1 MAYGAPPLFRQGV
14 SIRARFLFFLMLS
27 LAVILV
33 DGRLRAL
40 DDFRSAL
47 TSFLTP
53 FKEVVQLPG
62 LFIENSA
69 GYFISKK
76 NLNEEIQRLTKENQL
91 LQLDAARM
99 EEMRQE
105 NENLRHLV
113 SALAATT
120 DHVVTTEVIGRPAD
134 PFSRRIQIAA
144 GALDGVQVGMPVIGP
159 FGVLGQVSR
168 TVSHQSEVTLISDH
182 KSRISVINNRTGQ
195 IFLLAGT
202 GDSARQ
208 KKDLTCAVVDNRT
221 GQIFLLAGTGD
232 SGLLTVAFAQ
242 PSADLQPGDEL
253 VTSGLDHLYPKAVLT
268 AIVKSSTYVP
278 GEAYRRV
285 EATAAADLT
294 DVQFATVVLVN
305 PHPTAELD
313 IKDVKPQNRFERRD
327 KADRQNRR
335 DQK

>member
-62 LFIENSA
+62 LFIENSP

-202 GDSARQ
+202 GDS
-208 KKDLTCAVVDNRT
+208 
-221 GQIFLLAGTGD
+221 
-232 SGLLTVAFAQ
+232 GLLTVAFAQ

-327 KADRQNRR
+327 KADRRNRR

>member
-182 KSRISVINNRTGQ
+182 KSRISVINT
-195 IFLLAGT
+195 
-202 GDSARQ
+202 
-208 KKDLTCAVVDNRT
+208 RT

>member
-1 MAYGAPPLFRQGV
+1 MAYGAPPLFRQGM

-202 GDSARQ
+202 GDS
-208 KKDLTCAVVDNRT
+208 
-221 GQIFLLAGTGD
+221 
-232 SGLLTVAFAQ
+232 GLLTVAFAQ

>member
-202 GDSARQ
+202 GDS
-208 KKDLTCAVVDNRT
+208 
-221 GQIFLLAGTGD
+221 
-232 SGLLTVAFAQ
+232 GLLTVAFAQ

-313 IKDVKPQNRFERRD
+313 IKDVKPQDRFERRD
-327 KADRQNRR
+327 KADRRNRR

>member
-202 GDSARQ
+202 GDS
-208 KKDLTCAVVDNRT
+208 
-221 GQIFLLAGTGD
+221 
-232 SGLLTVAFAQ
+232 GLLTVTFAQ

>member
-159 FGVLGQVSR
+159 FGVLGQVSH

-182 KSRISVINNRTGQ
+182 KSRISVIN
-195 IFLLAGT
+195 
-202 GDSARQ
+202 
-208 KKDLTCAVVDNRT
+208 NRT

-327 KADRQNRR
+327 KADRRNRR

>member
-159 FGVLGQVSR
+159 SGVLGQVSR

-182 KSRISVINNRTGQ
+182 KSRISVIN
-195 IFLLAGT
+195 
-202 GDSARQ
+202 
-208 KKDLTCAVVDNRT
+208 NRT

-327 KADRQNRR
+327 KADRRNRR

>member
-91 LQLDAARM
+91 LQLDAAHM

-202 GDSARQ
+202 GDS
-208 KKDLTCAVVDNRT
+208 
-221 GQIFLLAGTGD
+221 
-232 SGLLTVAFAQ
+232 GLLTVAFAQ

-294 DVQFATVVLVN
+294 DVHFATVVLVN

>member
-105 NENLRHLV
+105 IENLRHLV

-182 KSRISVINNRTGQ
+182 KSRISVIN
-195 IFLLAGT
+195 
-202 GDSARQ
+202 
-208 KKDLTCAVVDNRT
+208 NRT

>member
-120 DHVVTTEVIGRPAD
+120 NHVVTTEVIGRPAD

-195 IFLLAGT
+195 IFLL
-202 GDSARQ
+202 S
-208 KKDLTCAVVDNRT
+208 
-221 GQIFLLAGTGD
+221 GTGD

>member
-144 GALDGVQVGMPVIGP
+144 GALEGVQVGMPVIGP

-182 KSRISVINNRTGQ
+182 KSRISVIN
-195 IFLLAGT
+195 
-202 GDSARQ
+202 
-208 KKDLTCAVVDNRT
+208 NRT

-327 KADRQNRR
+327 KADRRNRR

>member
-202 GDSARQ
+202 GDS
-208 KKDLTCAVVDNRT
+208 
-221 GQIFLLAGTGD
+221 
-232 SGLLTVAFAQ
+232 GLLTVAFAQ

-327 KADRQNRR
+327 KADRRTRR

>member
-202 GDSARQ
+202 GDS
-208 KKDLTCAVVDNRT
+208 
-221 GQIFLLAGTGD
+221 
-232 SGLLTVAFAQ
+232 GLLTVAFAQ

-335 DQK
+335 GQK

>member
-1 MAYGAPPLFRQGV
+1 MAYGAPPLFRQSV

-202 GDSARQ
+202 GDS
-208 KKDLTCAVVDNRT
+208 
-221 GQIFLLAGTGD
+221 
-232 SGLLTVAFAQ
+232 GLLTVAFAQ

>member
-202 GDSARQ
+202 GDS
-208 KKDLTCAVVDNRT
+208 
-221 GQIFLLAGTGD
+221 
-232 SGLLTVAFAQ
+232 GLLTVAFAQ

-327 KADRQNRR
+327 TADRRNRR

>member
-144 GALDGVQVGMPVIGP
+144 GVLDGVQVGMPVIGP

-182 KSRISVINNRTGQ
+182 KSRISVIN
-195 IFLLAGT
+195 
-202 GDSARQ
+202 
-208 KKDLTCAVVDNRT
+208 NRT

>member
-99 EEMRQE
+99 EAMRQE

-144 GALDGVQVGMPVIGP
+144 GTLDGVQVGMPVIGP

-182 KSRISVINNRTGQ
+182 KSRISVIN
-195 IFLLAGT
+195 
-202 GDSARQ
+202 
-208 KKDLTCAVVDNRT
+208 NRT

>member
-144 GALDGVQVGMPVIGP
+144 GTLDGVQVGMPVIGP

-202 GDSARQ
+202 GDS
-208 KKDLTCAVVDNRT
+208 
-221 GQIFLLAGTGD
+221 
-232 SGLLTVAFAQ
+232 GLLTVAFAQ
-242 PSADLQPGDEL
+242 PSADLQPSDEL

-313 IKDVKPQNRFERRD
+313 IKDVKPQNRFEQRD

>member
-144 GALDGVQVGMPVIGP
+144 GTLDGVQVGMPVIGP

-182 KSRISVINNRTGQ
+182 KSRISVIN
-195 IFLLAGT
+195 
-202 GDSARQ
+202 
-208 KKDLTCAVVDNRT
+208 NRT

-335 DQK
+335 YQK

>member
-202 GDSARQ
+202 GDS
-208 KKDLTCAVVDNRT
+208 
-221 GQIFLLAGTGD
+221 
-232 SGLLTVAFAQ
+232 GLLTVAFAQ
-242 PSADLQPGDEL
+242 PSADLRPGDEL

>member
-182 KSRISVINNRTGQ
+182 KSRISDIN
-195 IFLLAGT
+195 
-202 GDSARQ
+202 
-208 KKDLTCAVVDNRT
+208 NRT

-327 KADRQNRR
+327 KADRRNRR

>member
-53 FKEVVQLPG
+53 FKEVVQLTG

-202 GDSARQ
+202 GDS
-208 KKDLTCAVVDNRT
+208 
-221 GQIFLLAGTGD
+221 
-232 SGLLTVAFAQ
+232 GLLTVAFAQ

-327 KADRQNRR
+327 KADRRNRR

>member
-62 LFIENSA
+62 VFIENSA

-202 GDSARQ
+202 GDS
-208 KKDLTCAVVDNRT
+208 
-221 GQIFLLAGTGD
+221 
-232 SGLLTVAFAQ
+232 GLLTVAFAQ

>member
-144 GALDGVQVGMPVIGP
+144 GTLDGVQVGMPVIGP

-195 IFLLAGT
+195 M
-202 GDSARQ
+202 
-208 KKDLTCAVVDNRT
+208 
-221 GQIFLLAGTGD
+221 FLLAGTGD

>member
-202 GDSARQ
+202 GDS
-208 KKDLTCAVVDNRT
+208 
-221 GQIFLLAGTGD
+221 
-232 SGLLTVAFAQ
+232 GLLTVAFAQ

-294 DVQFATVVLVN
+294 DVQFATDVLVN

-327 KADRQNRR
+327 KADRRNRR

>member
-202 GDSARQ
+202 GDS
-208 KKDLTCAVVDNRT
+208 
-221 GQIFLLAGTGD
+221 
-232 SGLLTVAFAQ
+232 GLLTVAFAQ

-268 AIVKSSTYVP
+268 ATVKSSTYVP

>member
-33 DGRLRAL
+33 DDRLRAL

-202 GDSARQ
+202 GDS
-208 KKDLTCAVVDNRT
+208 
-221 GQIFLLAGTGD
+221 
-232 SGLLTVAFAQ
+232 GLLTVAFAQ

>member
-120 DHVVTTEVIGRPAD
+120 DHVVTTEVIGRPTD

-182 KSRISVINNRTGQ
+182 KSRISVIN
-195 IFLLAGT
+195 
-202 GDSARQ
+202 
-208 KKDLTCAVVDNRT
+208 NRT

>member
-202 GDSARQ
+202 GDS
-208 KKDLTCAVVDNRT
+208 
-221 GQIFLLAGTGD
+221 
-232 SGLLTVAFAQ
+232 GLLTVAFAL

>member
-120 DHVVTTEVIGRPAD
+120 GHVVTTEVIGRPAD

-182 KSRISVINNRTGQ
+182 KSRISVIN
-195 IFLLAGT
+195 
-202 GDSARQ
+202 
-208 KKDLTCAVVDNRT
+208 NRT

>member
-202 GDSARQ
+202 GDS
-208 KKDLTCAVVDNRT
+208 
-221 GQIFLLAGTGD
+221 
-232 SGLLTVAFAQ
+232 GLLTVAFAQ

-285 EATAAADLT
+285 EATAAANLT

>member
-144 GALDGVQVGMPVIGP
+144 GTLDGVQVGMPVIGP

-182 KSRISVINNRTGQ
+182 KSRTSVIN
-195 IFLLAGT
+195 
-202 GDSARQ
+202 
-208 KKDLTCAVVDNRT
+208 NRT

>member
-144 GALDGVQVGMPVIGP
+144 GALDAVQVGMPVIGP

-182 KSRISVINNRTGQ
+182 KSRISVIN
-195 IFLLAGT
+195 
-202 GDSARQ
+202 
-208 KKDLTCAVVDNRT
+208 NRT

>member
-168 TVSHQSEVTLISDH
+168 TVSHQSEVTLISNY
-182 KSRISVINNRTGQ
+182 KSRISVIN
-195 IFLLAGT
+195 
-202 GDSARQ
+202 
-208 KKDLTCAVVDNRT
+208 NRT

>member
-76 NLNEEIQRLTKENQL
+76 KLNEEIQRLTKENQL
-91 LQLDAARM
+91 LQLDAVRM

-182 KSRISVINNRTGQ
+182 KSRISVIN
-195 IFLLAGT
+195 
-202 GDSARQ
+202 
-208 KKDLTCAVVDNRT
+208 NRT

>member
-113 SALAATT
+113 SALAVTT

-144 GALDGVQVGMPVIGP
+144 GTLDGVQVGMPVIGP

-182 KSRISVINNRTGQ
+182 KSRISVIN
-195 IFLLAGT
+195 
-202 GDSARQ
+202 
-208 KKDLTCAVVDNRT
+208 NRT

>member
-202 GDSARQ
+202 GDS
-208 KKDLTCAVVDNRT
+208 
-221 GQIFLLAGTGD
+221 
-232 SGLLTVAFAQ
+232 GLLTVAFAQ

-294 DVQFATVVLVN
+294 DVQFATDVLVN

>member
-53 FKEVVQLPG
+53 FKEVVQLHG

-202 GDSARQ
+202 GDS
-208 KKDLTCAVVDNRT
+208 
-221 GQIFLLAGTGD
+221 
-232 SGLLTVAFAQ
+232 GLLTVAFAQ

-327 KADRQNRR
+327 KADRRNRR

>member
-120 DHVVTTEVIGRPAD
+120 AHVVTTEVIGRPAD

-144 GALDGVQVGMPVIGP
+144 GTLDGVQVGMPVIGP

-182 KSRISVINNRTGQ
+182 KSRISVIN
-195 IFLLAGT
+195 
-202 GDSARQ
+202 
-208 KKDLTCAVVDNRT
+208 NRT